1 MTYQDII
8 ASIPHTFLELP
19 AKEVFL
25 REGEVDD
32 RYFFIEEGAVRL
44 WFDQDGK
51 EITLNFFFEEEG
63 VAAMESL
70 LKAEPSRYYLET
82 MKPSRLLVFQK
93 EAMDAY
99 LDTHPEAREIAENA
113 LRDML
118 FEYAGL
124 FLSRIKDDPAE
135 RYTTLLKDRPDIL
148 RRVPQH
154 YIASYL
160 GITPVS
166 LSRIRRRLV
175 EVPEI
180 V

>member
-8 ASIPHTFLELP
+8 ASIPHSFLELP
-19 AKEVFL
+19 AKAVFL

-51 EITLNFFFEEEG
+51 EITLNFFFEGEG

-82 MKPSRLLVFQK
+82 IEPSRLLVFRKQ
-93 EAMDAY
+93 AMDAY
-99 LDTHPEAREIAENA
+99 LDTHPEARDIAENA
-113 LRDML
+113 IRDML

-124 FLSRIKDDPAE
+124 FLSRIKDNPAE
-135 RYTTLLKDRPDIL
+135 RYAVLLKDRPDIL

-175 EVPEI
+175 PVQGI